1 MHAMAANIWKGVK
14 LCPLWKGSAYHARSP
29 LARLLPPSLE
39 GDLRPMGEVRL
50 PTGLARRE
58 PGGVHRL
65 WR

>member
-1 MHAMAANIWKGVK
+1 MEGVK
-14 LCPLWKGSAYHARSP
+14 LCPLWKGAAY
-29 LARLLPPSLE
+29 LLPLSLE
-39 GDLRPMGEVRL
+39 GDLRPVGEIRL